1 MYNIRRGSNLR
12 FSDHMSSLKTALR
25 SSDTCLILDFS
36 TTRSSSTFWGSLRKL
51 WIKWD
56 DVRSYDKREEKQ
68 QWSRA
73 LWDLE
78 SDLGFWRCLWCWEW
92 FWISTLVDSPRLL
105 CVRIV
110 RKFWVMRDVIC
121 FKIEIW
127 GDFSFA
133 VLLLPQSEEP
143 RICTITIILAIKMS
157 LPPSKHSRSWCQRSP
172 CRSSRWA
179 GRCPSRHSRSSCPP
193 SPASS
198 SAPGRVHDD
207 KDHSASGGSDI
218 GFDNTDNM
226 DVTLI
231 CFCNFSS
238 RSRLF
243 SSLTWRRVAHY
254 FQWVV
259 HCCNS
264 VLNCCQPVKLC
275 CQKYI
280 VTIE

>member
-1 MYNIRRGSNLR
+1 
-12 FSDHMSSLKTALR
+12 
-25 SSDTCLILDFS
+25 
-36 TTRSSSTFWGSLRKL
+36 
-51 WIKWD
+51 
-56 DVRSYDKREEKQ
+56 
-68 QWSRA
+68 
-73 LWDLE
+73 
-78 SDLGFWRCLWCWEW
+78 
-92 FWISTLVDSPRLL
+92 
-105 CVRIV
+105 
-110 RKFWVMRDVIC
+110 MRDVIC